1 MDQENKAQAV
11 QRLYTTGPPPYQLF
25 PEPLHG
31 RDNVIS
37 EDRNYEMVAST
48 QAFQPEFANFKVM

>member
-1 MDQENKAQAV
+1 MDQEDKAQAV
-11 QRLYTTGPPPYQLF
+11 QRIYTTGLPPYQLF

-37 EDRNYEMVAST
+37 EDRNYEMVASI